1 MKKQCAF
8 ELNMVINC
16 LRLYLTEIV
25 LSSYIMN
32 VRVARIKR
40 NVEKYIPY

>member
-25 LSSYIMN
+25 LFSYIMN
-32 VRVARIKR
+32 VRVACIKR
-40 NVEKYIPY
+40 NVEKYIPF